1 MEAHLSEVEQRD
13 DLSIERITLYNQ
25 LGRYTEAKELIAARN
40 FHPWEGGE
48 GKITGQYV
56 LCRIELAKIA
66 LSEKRYAD
74 ALVLLDETNV
84 YPFNLGEGKLANA
97 EENDIWYYKGEALR
111 GLGNEQQ
118 AIVASSKQPLARQN
132 HNRLSFTMTNSPTR
146 FSIKVWHGVHWA
158 GKTRR
163 AVALTN

>member
-1 MEAHLSEVEQRD
+1 MEAHLPEVEQRD

-25 LGRYTEAKELIAARN
+25 SGRYAEAKELIAARN

-56 LCRIELAKIA
+56 LCRVELAKIA

-74 ALVLLDETNV
+74 ALVLLDETDA

-97 EENDIWYYKGEALR
+97 EENDIWYYKGEAFR

-118 AIVASSKQPLARQN
+118 AIDC
-132 HNRLSFTMTNSPTR
+132 FTKATTWFFR
-146 FSIKVWHGVHWA
+146 TTTGF
-158 GKTRR
+158 
-163 AVALTN
+163 LLQ